1 MNLSL
6 QHSFQILIKGN
17 KYDEDEM
24 VCTGGINRPCQGD
37 GGAPLVCF
45 KLKSKKKIKNFE
57 INFFNRFARR
67 IRVSGFYMAFQSMDQ
82 AAVSEIT
89 MAPQFSLG
97 QARLYSLFVM

>member
-1 MNLSL
+1 MMKTKWFARVASIGPVKAMVEHRWFVSNLN
-6 QHSFQILIKGN
+6 QK
-17 KYDEDEM
+17 
-24 VCTGGINRPCQGD
+24 
-37 GGAPLVCF
+37 
-45 KLKSKKKIKNFE
+45 KKKIKNFE